1 MPALRYFMREEFEKM
16 AAAGK
21 LEKHHIES
29 LVQLT
34 NSGFCMHR
42 SWGFGRI
49 KTVDTVFAR
58 FTIDF
63 PNKPGHTMDLAF
75 AAESLKPISKDH
87 ILARKAAD
95 LEGLRQMA
103 ALHHLDLIKLV
114 LKSYGG
120 RATVDQI
127 QSVLVPDVIKDDWKK
142 WWEAAKRELK
152 KDGHFQVPLKK
163 TEPIIYQVKEV
174 TLQDRLLGEFRL
186 AKGLKARIVVAGE

>member
-1 MPALRYFMREEFEKM
+1 MREEFEKL

-21 LEKHHIES
+21 IEGRHVEP

-34 NSGFCMHR
+34 TSGFCMHR
-42 SWGFGRI
+42 SWGFGKI

-63 PNKPGHTMDLAF
+63 PNKPNHTMDLAF
-75 AAESLKPISKDH
+75 AAQSLKPIPRDH
-87 ILARKAAD
+87 ILARKASD
-95 LEGLRQMA
+95 LDGLRQMA
-103 ALHHLDLIKLV
+103 ALHHLELIKVV

-127 QSVLVPDVIKDDWKK
+127 QAVLVPDVIKDDWKK

-174 TLQDRLLGEFRL
+174 SLQERLLGEFRA
-186 AKGLKARIVVAGE
+186 AKGLKARILVASEVLKNA